1 MRAGDRVGSPSRS
14 TSGGAG
20 EEVLLRV
27 PCSVEPLGSE
37 VGVLIRPGG
46 EFAVYVNGEAQLSS
60 MSFFLG
66 MREGFRV

>member
-1 MRAGDRVGSPSRS
+1 M
-14 TSGGAG
+14 
-20 EEVLLRV
+20 

-60 MSFFLG
+60 MVISFFFG
-66 MREGFRV
+66 DEGGV